1 VRKLQANS
9 KQGYNIAFIGL
20 NHTAQ
25 IACAEYLKRTH
36 AFKRI
41 NMDDALKKFLKTSYW
56 YKVKQNMDW
65 KTKLEFYDAVYKVDS
80 DIFIK
85 YIEGRMALTSVDTV
99 IYDVRYLNEMK
110 ALQDMGFIIC
120 RVTTPVKELQVGKYV
135 KSAAV
140 GSVGLSIAYDK
151 RFSINNNANFV
162 VNWTSKGTTGTII
175 EAFLDRI
182 GYQT

>member
-1 VRKLQANS
+1 
-9 KQGYNIAFIGL
+9 
-20 NHTAQ
+20 
-25 IACAEYLKRTH
+25 
-36 AFKRI
+36 
-41 NMDDALKKFLKTSYW
+41 
-56 YKVKQNMDW
+56 
-65 KTKLEFYDAVYKVDS
+65 
-80 DIFIK
+80 
-85 YIEGRMALTSVDTV
+85 
-99 IYDVRYLNEMK
+99 
-110 ALQDMGFIIC
+110 MGFIIC

-175 EAFLDRI
+175 DAFLDRI